1 MKKLNLLCT
10 SLFLLTAASVMISCG
25 MRGKGDVVSETVAL
39 ATFSGITNNIDA
51 DIRITQAQVQSVEIV
66 AQENITE
73 NISLEVADGV
83 WTIDFVKENVA
94 KHKPININIS
104 IPDLSSLNISGSGDM
119 STTNTFDS
127 CGIVSLNISGSG
139 NIYASFNSI
148 TKTYSSISGS
158 GNITLS
164 GNSPDHDITLSGS
177 GNVYSFP
184 FHTYHT
190 IVSIPGSGNCELSAE
205 STLYI
210 NISGSGNVYYKG
222 NPVITQTITGSGGV
236 YNVN

>member
-1 MKKLNLLCT
+1 MKNLHLLCI
-10 SLFLLTAASVMISCG
+10 SLCLLTAASVLVSCG
-25 MRGKGDVVSETVAL
+25 MRGKGDVVSETVVL
-39 ATFSGITNNIDA
+39 SPFTGITNSIEA
-51 DIRITQAQVQSVEIV
+51 DISITQAPVQSVEII

-83 WTIDFVKENVA
+83 WTIEFIKKNVA

-104 IPDLSSLNISGSGDM
+104 IPELSSLNISGSGDM

-127 CGIVSLNISGSG
+127 CGTVSLNISGSG
-139 NIYASFNSI
+139 NIDASFNSVS
-148 TKTYSSISGS
+148 KTYSSISGS

-164 GNSPDHDITLSGS
+164 GNSPDHDITISGS
-177 GNVYSFP
+177 GDVHAFP
-184 FHTYHT
+184 FHTYHSV
-190 IVSIPGSGNCELSAE
+190 VSIPGSGNCELTAE
-205 STLYI
+205 STLNV

-236 YNVN
+236 YNSN